1 MAMAESNIKGVDPK
15 KLVDETQ
22 DLYRRYSTKRDTWAK
37 HVKEDREFRLGRQ
50 WTKEQEAVL
59 QARGQAAIVVN
70 RIHPAVEAAKSM
82 ITANRPSFR
91 VAPREDSDNRVAQ
104 VLSALLAYMYDISD
118 GRTVV
123 RTMVDDYYVAGMGL
137 IQVYQDPLAD
147 MGKGEVK
154 IKDIDPMDV
163 YIDPNS
169 RDRLFDDAENIIV
182 SRLFTKN
189 QAERLYPMYK
199 DAIQNASSDVDF
211 NAPETG
217 RATNDYSA
225 QFPEDVGQVSEQD
238 YIRGYERYFKIRVPK
253 RRVFE
258 QFSGDEKL
266 LDESEWEQY
275 LAQPAWIVNGEKIL
289 TDQEQV
295 QQLLAQMQ
303 QQAQQERMM
312 KVEQITAQ
320 GGDPNTVLTAPMP
333 EPPIEQVRFQ
343 NLIERGVIQVVK
355 ITVERVKMCAM
366 MGDAYL
372 YSRILPT
379 DKYPIVPAV
388 NMHTR
393 TPYPTSDVRM
403 VKGMQEYINKTRSLI
418 IAHATTSTNTKILVP
433 EGSVD
438 MADFEEKWAQPGVA
452 IPYDPTDGAPVTVQP
467 SPLPNELYSNE
478 QTAKNDID
486 HQLGLYEMMMGNSA
500 VAPQTYKAT
509 ISLDEFGQR
518 KIKSKLADIEA
529 ALTRVAQVAI
539 PMMQQLFSGEKVF
552 RVVQPNNSLSD
563 YVINKRLVDDKTGE
577 IEVFNDITVGLY
589 DVVYISG
596 STLPTNR
603 YAELE
608 FYMDAYQKGLI
619 DRVEVLKKTEVF
631 DIEGVMQRQDEIAQL
646 QAALE
651 QAQEEVKG
659 LKGDLQTRDREAVS
673 LRKKVEVEK
682 FKSDLDGV
690 SNKAKAAGTL
700 FGKRLD
706 DTLANEKRD
715 ISSRLKEISLTPQ
728 GEKGSDK

>member
-1 MAMAESNIKGVDPK
+1 MAESNIQGKDPK

-50 WTKEQEAVL
+50 WTREQEEVL
-59 QARGQAAIVVN
+59 KSRGQAPVVVN

-104 VLSALLAYMYDISD
+104 VMSALLSYMYDISD

-182 SRLFTKN
+182 SRLFTKA

-199 DAIQNASSDVDF
+199 DAIKNANSDVDF
-211 NAPETG
+211 NEPETG
-217 RATNDYSA
+217 RATNDYAA
-225 QFPEDVGQVSEQD
+225 QFPEDVGQVTEQD

-266 LDESEWEQY
+266 LDETEWERY
-275 LAQPAWIVNGEKIL
+275 LSQPAWVINGEQIL
-289 TDQEQV
+289 TDEEQV
-295 QQLLAQMQ
+295 QQLIMQMQ
-303 QQAQQERMM
+303 QQFQQQQAQAASQL
-312 KVEQITAQ
+312 VDQ
-320 GGDPNTVLTAPMP
+320 GGDPNTALAAPMP
-333 EPPIEQVRFQ
+333 EIPIEQVTFADLVQ
-343 NLIERGVIQVVK
+343 QKVIQVVK

-438 MADFEEKWAQPGVA
+438 MTEFEEKWAQPGVA
-452 IPYDPTDGAPVTVQP
+452 IPFDPTDGAPVTVQP

-486 HQLGLYEMMMGNSA
+486 HQLGLYEMMMGNSS

-539 PMMQQLFSGEKVF
+539 PMMQQLFTGEKVF

-563 YVINKRLVDDKTGE
+563 YVVNKRLVDDKTGE
-577 IEVFNDITVGLY
+577 IEVFNDITVGMY

-715 ISSRLKEISLTPQ
+715 ISSRLKEMSLTP
-728 GEKGSDK
+728 KGDTGSE

>member
-1 MAMAESNIKGVDPK
+1 MAESNIKVTDPK

-22 DLYRRYSTKRDTWAK
+22 DLYQRYSTKRDTWAK

-50 WTKEQEAVL
+50 WTREQEEVL
-59 QARGQAAIVVN
+59 KARGQAPVVVN

-104 VLSALLAYMYDISD
+104 VISALLSYMYDISD

-182 SRLFTKN
+182 SRLFTKA

-199 DAIQNASSDVDF
+199 DAIENANSDVDF
-211 NAPETG
+211 NSPETG
-217 RATNDYSA
+217 RATNDYAA
-225 QFPEDVGQVSEQD
+225 QFPEDVGQVTEQD
-238 YIRGYERYFKIRVPK
+238 YIRGYERYFKVRVPK

-266 LDESEWEQY
+266 LDEAEWERY
-275 LAQPAWIVNGEKIL
+275 LAQPAWVINGEQIL
-289 TDQEQV
+289 TDEEQV
-295 QQLLAQMQ
+295 QQLMMQMQ
-303 QQAQQERMM
+303 QQFQQQQAQAVAQL
-312 KVEQITAQ
+312 VEQ
-320 GGDPNTVLTAPMP
+320 GGDPNTALETPMP
-333 EPPIEQVRFQ
+333 EIPIEQVTFAD
-343 NLIERGVIQVVK
+343 LIQKKVIQVVK

-438 MADFEEKWAQPGVA
+438 MTEFEEKWAQPGVA
-452 IPYDPTDGAPVTVQP
+452 IPFDPTDGAPVTVQP

-486 HQLGLYEMMMGNSA
+486 HQLGLYEMMMGNSS

-529 ALTRVAQVAI
+529 ALTRVAEVAI
-539 PMMQQLFSGEKVF
+539 PMMQQLFTGEKVF

-563 YVINKRLVDDKTGE
+563 YVVNKRLVDDKTGE
-577 IEVFNDITVGLY
+577 IEVFNDITVGMY

-646 QAALE
+646 QGALE
-651 QAQEEVKG
+651 QAQEQIKG
-659 LKGDLQTRDREAVS
+659 LKGDLQTRDREAIN

-715 ISSRLKEISLTPQ
+715 ISSRLKEMSLTP
-728 GEKGSDK
+728 KGDTGSE

>member
-1 MAMAESNIKGVDPK
+1 MAMAESNIKVTDPK

-22 DLYRRYSTKRDTWAK
+22 DLYQRYSTKRDTWAK

-50 WTKEQEAVL
+50 WTREQEEVL
-59 QARGQAAIVVN
+59 KARGQAPVVVN

-104 VLSALLAYMYDISD
+104 VISALLSYMYDISD

-182 SRLFTKN
+182 SRLFTKA

-199 DAIQNASSDVDF
+199 DAIENANSDVDF
-211 NAPETG
+211 NSPETG
-217 RATNDYSA
+217 RATNDYAA
-225 QFPEDVGQVSEQD
+225 QFPEDVGQVTEQD

-266 LDESEWEQY
+266 LDATEWERY
-275 LAQPAWIVNGEKIL
+275 LAQPAWVINGQQIL
-289 TDQEQV
+289 TDEEQV
-295 QQLLAQMQ
+295 QQLIMQMQ
-303 QQAQQERMM
+303 QQFQQQQAQAVAEL
-312 KVEQITAQ
+312 VEQ
-320 GGDPNTVLTAPMP
+320 GGDPNTALETPMP
-333 EPPIEQVRFQ
+333 EIPIEQVTFAD
-343 NLIERGVIQVVK
+343 LIEQQIIQVVK

-418 IAHATTSTNTKILVP
+418 IAHATTSTNTKILVS

-438 MADFEEKWAQPGVA
+438 MTEFEEKWAQPGVA
-452 IPYDPTDGAPVTVQP
+452 IPFDPTDGAPVTVQP

-539 PMMQQLFSGEKVF
+539 PMMQQLFTGEKVF

-563 YVINKRLVDDKTGE
+563 YVVNKRLVDDKTGE
-577 IEVFNDITVGLY
+577 IEVFNDITVGMY

-651 QAQEEVKG
+651 QAQQEVKG

-690 SNKAKAAGTL
+690 SNKAKAASTL
-700 FGKRLD
+700 FGHRLD

-715 ISSRLKEISLTPQ
+715 ISSRLKEMSLTP
-728 GEKGSDK
+728 KGDTGSE